1 MCLEL
6 GLRISYSC
14 CHTLCLAGAISTFC
28 VRLNPG
34 LSNVREDDLMVKRQM
49 KRGNC
54 GQCVR
59 TAPVCTG
66 FEDAQPCLNPAY
78 CSLSKALRR
87 RSFVLSQNLLRNR

>member
-1 MCLEL
+1 
-6 GLRISYSC
+6 
-14 CHTLCLAGAISTFC
+14 
-28 VRLNPG
+28 
-34 LSNVREDDLMVKRQM
+34 MVKRQM

-87 RSFVLSQNLLRNR
+87 AEVLSSPRISYEIGETSAPLSKLQPGMAIAIRGTSLYY